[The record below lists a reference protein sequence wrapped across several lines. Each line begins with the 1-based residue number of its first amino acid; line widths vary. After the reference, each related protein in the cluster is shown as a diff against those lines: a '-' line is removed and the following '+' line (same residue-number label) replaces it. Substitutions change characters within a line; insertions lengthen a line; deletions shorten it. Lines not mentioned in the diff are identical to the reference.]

1 VDSDKCIVR
10 AVTRAVGSNFED
22 FWRLIK
28 EVNDYRRGLNQSQ
41 HFFGFEA
48 CITAVIA
55 KELITVASKRA
66 LSVKIREK
74 ISVGSI
80 VIQSQP
86 DFTVIGEEN
95 KLLEIAEL
103 KVIEKGNF
111 ANVEGDLKKLC
122 EIKRI
127 YKDISA
133 FEILVEV
140 SDQDVKETLE
150 ERSSQFL
157 EKFSINYYGNL
168 LVSSDSGYFRVYL
181 LELELCKEDT

>member
-1 VDSDKCIVR
+1 MDSDKCIVR

-80 VIQSQP
+80 VVQP
-86 DFTVIGEEN
+86 DFTVIGEED

-111 ANVEGDLKKLC
+111 ADVKGDLRKLC

-127 YKDISA
+127 CEDISA
-133 FEILVEV
+133 FEILIEV
-140 SDQDVKETLE
+140 SDQDVQETLR
-150 ERSSQFL
+150 ERSSRFL
-157 EKFSINYYGNL
+157 EKFSINYHGNL